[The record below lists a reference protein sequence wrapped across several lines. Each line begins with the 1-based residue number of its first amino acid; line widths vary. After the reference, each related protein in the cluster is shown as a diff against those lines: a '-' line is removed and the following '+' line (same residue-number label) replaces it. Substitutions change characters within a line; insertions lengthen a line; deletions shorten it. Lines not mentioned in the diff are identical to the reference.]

1 MRSKDLSVKAKMA
14 SGYIISILVSA
25 VLVIAL
31 LFMMS
36 SQSRSY
42 QNILNSYVEA
52 NLIIGD
58 IRVNSNVA
66 IRNGYE
72 IMMDSDSTSNSTKRT
87 TAQQSIEALKTSLSE
102 LKAVYPLEDTS
113 LLDKYDSAINT
124 WLSMEERIFSV
135 IDQDREAAT
144 AIAASESASAVQ
156 NMTNAAEDIEQ
167 ALRTAQNS
175 IVQTQRNTVT
185 GVILVSFIALV
196 VLGIAVM
203 IIAGRIVRSITK
215 PTEEV
220 RDALIGFSQGNLHA
234 PITYESTDELGQMCD
249 ALRTSQK
256 CLSGV
261 IDDVSYLLEEM
272 ANGNFNVRT
281 RDERMYVGDVSRM
294 LTAIRKINRNLSD
307 ALMQIDQSSDQV
319 SADAEQVS
327 TGAQALAQ
335 GATEQASVVQQLSAT
350 ISEISDSAQENARNS
365 KEAMTQAR
373 DAGSQVTESV
383 SSMEEMVQ
391 AMDRITD
398 TSKEIGQIIATI
410 ENIAFQT
417 NILALNA
424 AVEAARAGSAGKGF
438 AVVAD
443 EVRNLASK
451 SDQAAKATKDLIE
464 RSNNSVKEGSEIVYR
479 VSESLKRTAELTE
492 KASDSIQKISEAAE
506 NESTSITQ
514 VAEGIHQISAVVQTN
529 SATSEES
536 AAASE
541 ELSTQ
546 ATLMKQ
552 MMGKFTLR
560 TDYAPQPDHQAQ
572 AADEAEAARDY
583 AGASAFSKY

>member
-1 MRSKDLSVKAKMA
+1 MRKEASVKAKMIG
-14 SGYIISILVSA
+14 GYVIVMAAA
-25 VLVIAL
+25 VVMIIAL

-36 SQSRSY
+36 NQSQGYRE
-42 QNILNSYVEA
+42 IMDKHVEA

-58 IRVNSNVA
+58 MRVSSNVA
-66 IRNGYE
+66 IRNSYAI
-72 IMMDSDSTSNSTKRT
+72 IMNPTDAGNATRRA
-87 TAQQSIEALKTSLSE
+87 TAQQEVQNLQDDLVQ

-113 LLDKYDSAINT
+113 LLDKYESAITTWVSMENRIFTALETSYESAAAIASSESDSA
-124 WLSMEERIFSV
+124 LSGLTSSA
-135 IDQDREAAT
+135 EALET
-144 AIAASESASAVQ
+144 ALRAAQSDAVQ
-156 NMTNAAEDIEQ
+156 GE
-167 ALRTAQNS
+167 RNS
-175 IVQTQRNTVT
+175 VSYTIGVT
-185 GVILVSFIALV
+185 LVITV
-196 VLGIAVM
+196 VLGVFM
-203 IIAGRIVRSITK
+203 ILMASNIVRSIIQPTK
-215 PTEEV
+215 EV
-220 RDALIGFSQGNLHA
+220 CTALVGFSEGKLSV
-234 PITYESTDELGQMCD
+234 PVTYQSSNELGQMCD

-256 CLSGV
+256 TLKGV
-261 IDDVSYLLEEM
+261 IEDVSHLLAEM
-272 ANGNFNVRT
+272 ADGNFNVRT
-281 RDERMYVGDVSRM
+281 KDETMYVGELSGM
-294 LTAIRKINRNLSD
+294 LKAIRGINRNLSD

-365 KEAMTQAR
+365 KEAMTQAQ
-373 DAGSQVTESV
+373 DAGAQVTESV
-383 SSMEEMVQ
+383 ASMEEMVQ

-398 TSKEIGQIIATI
+398 TSKEISQIIATI

-464 RSNNSVKEGSEIVYR
+464 RSNNSVREGNEIVQR

-492 KASDSIQKISEAAE
+492 KASGSIQMISKAAE

-546 ATLMKQ
+546 AGLMKE
-552 MMGKFTLR
+552 MMSRFTLR
-560 TDYAPQPDHQAQ
+560 TDYAPHGDHHAK
-572 AADEAEAARDY
+572 AAEESEAKEY
-583 AGASAFSKY
+583 ASASAFSKY